1 VNPAGEPPIEL
12 AIDQRQTLPFDV
24 ARFARRLRELIAQ
37 QTDGPVHLSL
47 ALVDDAEIRRI
58 NREFLEHDYPT
69 DVISFRYS
77 EPDDAVLDG
86 ELILGVETA
95 ARVAAELGWSLDD
108 ELLLYGLH
116 GYLHLCGYD
125 DQTAEA
131 RQAMRQRERELLA
144 PEGITP
150 RGLEP

>member
-1 VNPAGEPPIEL
+1 MNPAGDSPIEL
-12 AIDQRQTLPFDV
+12 AINQRQSRSFDV
-24 ARFARRLRELIAQ
+24 ARFVRRLRGLIAR

-58 NREFLEHDYPT
+58 NREFLAHDYAT

-95 ARVAAELGWSLDD
+95 TRVAAELGWSLDD

-131 RQAMRQRERELLA
+131 RQAMRHRERELLA

>member
-1 VNPAGEPPIEL
+1 MNPAGEPPIEL
-12 AIDQRQTLPFDV
+12 AIDQRQSLPFDV
-24 ARFARRLRELIAQ
+24 ARFARRLRGLIAR
-37 QTDGPVHLSL
+37 QTTGPVHLSL

-58 NREFLEHDYPT
+58 NREFLEHDYAT
-69 DVISFRYS
+69 DVISFLYS
-77 EPDDAVLDG
+77 EPEDAVLDG